1 MATQPLFQSYN
12 PPVPS
17 SVKPNIR
24 VVFSAGDAV
33 VAMRG
38 ALAELPS
45 AVRTATLDEIA
56 IRESTDALIND
67 AKSVLSAPM
76 YRAFL
81 RWGAAAAGFES
92 DRDEEL
98 SDGLCAALM
107 EALGELSA
115 VPAHS
120 FQDALFKS
128 WLLALEVSDSPSF
141 GPLRFRPQD
150 AGYIL
155 NSVAEGVGRDLP
167 VMSPLVAD
175 IERLSAQAA
184 ALSPPEPRFPFT
196 LEVGAMITRAFIA
209 AAQRP
214 NIGADRG
221 TSWDAAMS
229 AYLAADH
236 LCNVMLPDDPQADA
250 KVDACCEAMDYLIE
264 KVRTPDLA
272 ALSLKLDLALGRAQ
286 CFEDVL
292 FDDHTRG
299 IIADIQH
306 LAGGPCYR
314 DPHASWLADR
324 NHALLRVNR
333 APDGGLSEELATEQ
347 CSIATEMEEAIA
359 STRATSITGVIA
371 KLALI
376 VQTALE
382 GSSPDPD
389 WCASALIDARR
400 VAGIGSLDA
409 AADAR
414 HREMAA

>member
-1 MATQPLFQSYN
+1 MATQPLYQSYN
-12 PPVPS
+12 PPVPVP
-17 SVKPNIR
+17 VKPNIR

-33 VAMRG
+33 VAMRD
-38 ALAELPS
+38 ALAELPT
-45 AVRTATLDEIA
+45 AVRHATLDEIA
-56 IRESTDALIND
+56 IRESTDELIAN
-67 AKSVLSAPM
+67 AKSVLSAPT

-81 RWGAAAAGFES
+81 HWAAAAAAFES

-107 EALGELSA
+107 DALCEISA

-141 GPLRFRPQD
+141 GPLRFRPED
-150 AGYIL
+150 SGYIL
-155 NSVAEGVGRDLP
+155 TSVAAGVGRDLP
-167 VMSPLVAD
+167 VMSPLIAN
-175 IERLSAQAA
+175 IEQLSARAA
-184 ALSPPEPRFPFT
+184 TRSPPELGFPFT
-196 LEVGAMITRAFIA
+196 REVGAMITGAFIA
-209 AAQRP
+209 AAERP
-214 NIGADRG
+214 NIDVDQG
-221 TSWDAAMS
+221 TSWDSAMS
-229 AYLAADH
+229 TYLATDH
-236 LCNVMLPDDPQADA
+236 LCNVMPIDDPEADA

-264 KVRTPDLA
+264 KVRAPDLA
-272 ALSLKLDLALGRAQ
+272 ALSLKLDLALGRSQ

-299 IIADIQH
+299 IIADIKH
-306 LAGGPCYR
+306 LAGGPSYK

-333 APDGGLSEELATEQ
+333 ATETELSEELATVQ
-347 CSIATEMEEAIA
+347 CSIASEMEEAIA
-359 STRATSITGVIA
+359 STQATSITGVVA

-376 VQTALE
+376 AQTALE